1 LNTKSPSENA
11 DGLRDATRILETHN
25 KTLEQEFQD
34 LHRLCEQQYPDCLA
48 DKATLLISSQKTAGL
63 ICPEIE
69 QKIINGVAE
78 RYPYDLL
85 IEGGLIRRY
94 FSPGLDLNP
103 KDIPTD
109 HALKAWGI
117 LYHIEFQYN
126 SDSDTYHFSKY

>member
-1 LNTKSPSENA
+1 MNTKSPSENI
-11 DGLRDATRILETHN
+11 GVLRDATRILETHN
-25 KTLEQEFQD
+25 KALEQEVRD
-34 LHRLCEQQYPDCLA
+34 LHRVCEQQVSGCLA
-48 DKATLLISSQKTAGL
+48 DKATLLISNQQMAGL

-85 IEGGLIRRY
+85 IEGDLIRRY
-94 FSPGLDLNP
+94 FSPGQDLNP

-109 HALKAWGI
+109 HALKAWVI

-126 SDSDTYHFSKY
+126 STNDIYHFSKC